1 MPINRVPAMKKPSP
15 PPPPPEDSLPPVLRA
30 LLDAELAAGNTI
42 IEVGHTHPAPPVG
55 AYFKLARPV
64 STRPRESGG
73 GLQFY
78 ERNSSQYSGEFTDAK
93 RFFWILEAPLPPPPE
108 PDMDAI
114 RTAMDR
120 AARDSA
126 ARPLL
131 EAVPVLPRDPVKDPP
146 HSTLV
151 ERFRRSMHLDFEAW
165 KEGTGYEVTLIDEA
179 SPTELLEL
187 EQLVLNHS
195 PRNWRDVQALV
206 FLDSPRTRPALL
218 SLLEHPNPEVRA
230 AVLRF
235 APTLVDQPTRLRVL
249 IRNIQSAEPFLGLD
263 ETFDLIAA
271 FHPPEITR
279 ELLIACRTRSGDVA
293 CLLGALLL
301 YIHGKADSPLAMEHR
316 PFWLQLNTDDD
327 AQRRRVLTELCERI
341 GVTMP
346 PIPRRTRGAKSR

>member
-1 MPINRVPAMKKPSP
+1 MKKPPPP

-30 LLDAELAAGNTI
+30 LLDAELAAGNTV

-114 RTAMDR
+114 RAAMNL
-120 AARDSA
+120 AARESA
-126 ARPLL
+126 ARPAQETAPDLL
-131 EAVPVLPRDPVKDPP
+131 PQPRQASAHPVL
-146 HSTLV
+146 V
-151 ERFRRSMHLDFEAW
+151 EKFQRSMRLDFETW
-165 KEGTGYEVTLIDEA
+165 KEGTEYDIGLIEGATPD
-179 SPTELLEL
+179 ELLEL
-187 EQLVLNHS
+187 ERLVLNHS

-206 FLDSPRTRPALL
+206 ALDSPRTRPTLL
-218 SLLEHPNPEVRA
+218 SLLDDPNPEVRA

-235 APTLVDQPTRLRVL
+235 APALVDHPTRARVL
-249 IRNIQSAEPFLGLD
+249 IQNIQSAEPFLGLSA
-263 ETFDLIAA
+263 TLDLIAD
-271 FHPPEITR
+271 FHPPEIVDA
-279 ELLIACRTRSGDVA
+279 LLRACLDRSGDIA

-301 YIHGKADSPLAMEHR
+301 YLHGKAESPLAMEHR

-327 AQRRRVLTELCERI
+327 AQRRRVLSELCERI
-341 GVTMP
+341 GVAMP
-346 PIPRRTRGAKSR
+346 ATRQKPRSPAKRRRT